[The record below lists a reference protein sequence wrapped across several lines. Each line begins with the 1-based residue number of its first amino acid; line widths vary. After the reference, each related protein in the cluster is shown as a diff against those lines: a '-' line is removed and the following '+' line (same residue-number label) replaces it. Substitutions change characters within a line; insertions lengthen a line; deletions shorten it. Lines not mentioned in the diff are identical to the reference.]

1 MDQLRRDA
9 KQTAEGGFRGWP
21 DVTLSSFQSEVSI
34 AGQICDKFWANCAL
48 FDKSMKFG
56 T

>member
-1 MDQLRRDA
+1 MDSCYRSDH
-9 KQTAEGGFRGWP
+9 TDGDHIHTEI
-21 DVTLSSFQSEVSI
+21 I

-56 T
+56 TKLDWTKT